1 MICRNSS
8 DGRSKREANKNAYI
22 LSGAFGDV
30 PTPEDPKAGL
40 GAAVSYFVTV
50 GAHGWFT
57 KMKKQFYLTTVP
69 QDFLGAFGAKKP
81 ITSLL
86 ITSLLITSLIFST
99 DGILVSSRTRTNTS
113 IAGGLTRNRS
123 CFAE

>member
-1 MICRNSS
+1 MMVPMICRNSS

-57 KMKKQFYLTTVP
+57 KMKKQFYFTTVP
-69 QDFLGAFGAKKP
+69 QDFHCAFGAKKP

-86 ITSLLITSLIFST
+86 ITSLIFSA

-113 IAGGLTRNRS
+113 IAGGIMLNK
-123 CFAE
+123 